1 MSDED
6 TKKAAPTPDEIKK
19 LIEKE
24 VASRTRELNG
34 LYSVIKDII
43 DSIPAGI
50 LVVNSKNDVMLA
62 NLKLYEIFEP
72 DADSLLFLKIK
83 DSLGAEISGIVED
96 AISSGAVYKEKE
108 ISILAKQSGK
118 RKILRAS
125 NFPLRGGERRQL
137 FVFED
142 VTERRR
148 LERDLKLRERLSAL
162 GQLVA
167 GVAHEVNNPLNA
179 IVGLLELMQRRGDI
193 PADAREDVRM
203 MKDYAMRIAL
213 IVQDLNRY
221 TRASRIVEKSRR
233 DANVIIAETLKLV
246 RQSNPRAEN
255 VEIIVETVDDCPV
268 RMMNPLE
275 ISQVLTNLLNNAIDS
290 LYERRLNEPEA
301 KAQIKVKTAVRA
313 DRVEISVEDNGLG
326 IPKDALPQIF
336 NPFFSTKRYGSGL
349 GLALSEKIVNDHDG
363 EIIVDTEE
371 GKYTVFTV
379 SLPALK

>member
-1 MSDED
+1 
-6 TKKAAPTPDEIKK
+6 
-19 LIEKE
+19 
-24 VASRTRELNG
+24 
-34 LYSVIKDII
+34 
-43 DSIPAGI
+43 
-50 LVVNSKNDVMLA
+50 
-62 NLKLYEIFEP
+62 
-72 DADSLLFLKIK
+72 
-83 DSLGAEISGIVED
+83 
-96 AISSGAVYKEKE
+96 
-108 ISILAKQSGK
+108 
-118 RKILRAS
+118 
-125 NFPLRGGERRQL
+125 
-137 FVFED
+137 
-142 VTERRR
+142 
-148 LERDLKLRERLSAL
+148 
-162 GQLVA
+162 
-167 GVAHEVNNPLNA
+167 
-179 IVGLLELMQRRGDI
+179 
-193 PADAREDVRM
+193 M

-268 RMMNPLE
+268 CMMNPLE